1 MAAAVVREVGVAG
14 VIVAEA
20 AVAMVVGVVEA
31 VMEVEVMVTMNVA
44 AAGAVMEV
52 VEVAAMAE
60 EVAAME
66 EVVVMVEAVVVAVVV
81 LAMGT
86 GETVTSKLLI
96 ACEVVEVSCGGISD
110 GVSDHVSTGFRRE
123 EYLRAAGFFGSLKVV
138 KVRGVWCCCKQV
150 PTGKSHLTFD
160 HLSV

>member
-1 MAAAVVREVGVAG
+1 VAAAVVREVGVAG

-20 AVAMVVGVVEA
+20 VVAMVAGVVEA
-31 VMEVEVMVTMNVA
+31 VMEVEVMGTVNVA
-44 AAGAVMEV
+44 AAAAVMEV

-66 EVVVMVEAVVVAVVV
+66 EVAVMVEAVVVAVVV
-81 LAMGT
+81 LEMGT
-86 GETVTSKLLI
+86 GETVTSKLVSV
-96 ACEVVEVSCGGISD
+96 CEVVEVSCGGISD
-110 GVSDHVSTGFRRE
+110 GVSDHVSPGFWRE
-123 EYLRAAGFFGSLKVV
+123 EYLRAAGFFGSLKDV
-138 KVRGVWCCCKQV
+138 KVRGVWCCKQV

>member
-1 MAAAVVREVGVAG
+1 VAAAVVREVGVAG

-20 AVAMVVGVVEA
+20 VVAMVAGVVEA
-31 VMEVEVMVTMNVA
+31 VMEVEVMGTVNVA
-44 AAGAVMEV
+44 AAAAVMEV

-66 EVVVMVEAVVVAVVV
+66 EVAVMVEAVVVAAVV
-81 LAMGT
+81 LEMGT
-86 GETVTSKLLI
+86 GETVTSKLVSV
-96 ACEVVEVSCGGISD
+96 CEVVEVSCGGISD
-110 GVSDHVSTGFRRE
+110 GVSDHVSPGFWRE
-123 EYLRAAGFFGSLKVV
+123 EYLRAAGFFGSLKDV